1 VKITHEK
8 KSEPKPLELSD
19 IRSGEVFRFAAG
31 SRNLSHYLKT
41 WDTDYEANLL
51 GAVRLEDGTNGQY
64 YRTCVV
70 ERIDCELVVR
80 DQ

>member
-8 KSEPKPLELSD
+8 KPEPTPLILAD
-19 IRSGEVFRFAAG
+19 IRPGEVFRFAA
-31 SRNLSHYLKT
+31 SRNTSHYLKT
-41 WDTDYEANLL
+41 WDTDDEANLL
-51 GAVRLEDGTNGQY
+51 GAVRLDDGVQGVF
-64 YRTCVV
+64 YRTCSV